1 MTTTYQLNDID
12 GLFVTHT
19 VDNFPKFA
27 PLLLP
32 PKEVRLKSMSKL
44 KAKGIRIFVREQA
57 VKQNVK
63 SVYVKGK
70 IICKG
75 TPTTNEIVTMLD
87 RKYNSI
93 ERCTVYSI
101 EWVLAYP
108 AHYQG
113 SCGRPT
119 YADGEIHRDECRK
132 VNLLSCLVFGHSAQ
146 SGGIKL
152 WLDSQNYEPNKD
164 CFPDSKN
171 LPRLLDRKF
180 KSVVINPVKNLAV
193 IFDARLLHQSLSHRE
208 SYQRVVYGFYIRV
221 NGNRLKDYNSVR
233 YKLKEE
239 DDYKWVKSESII
251 PIDDHKMSRKMIL
264 RKHSRR

>member
-75 TPTTNEIVTMLD
+75 TPTTNEIVTMLV

-93 ERCTVYSI
+93 ERCTV
-101 EWVLAYP
+101 
-108 AHYQG
+108 
-113 SCGRPT
+113 
-119 YADGEIHRDECRK
+119 
-132 VNLLSCLVFGHSAQ
+132 
-146 SGGIKL
+146 
-152 WLDSQNYEPNKD
+152 
-164 CFPDSKN
+164 
-171 LPRLLDRKF
+171 
-180 KSVVINPVKNLAV
+180 
-193 IFDARLLHQSLSHRE
+193 
-208 SYQRVVYGFYIRV
+208 
-221 NGNRLKDYNSVR
+221 
-233 YKLKEE
+233 
-239 DDYKWVKSESII
+239 
-251 PIDDHKMSRKMIL
+251 
-264 RKHSRR
+264 